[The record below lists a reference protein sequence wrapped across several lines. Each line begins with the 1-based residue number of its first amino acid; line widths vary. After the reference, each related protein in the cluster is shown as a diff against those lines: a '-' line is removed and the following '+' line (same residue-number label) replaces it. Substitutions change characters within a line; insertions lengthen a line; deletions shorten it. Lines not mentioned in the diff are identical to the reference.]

1 MDARCT
7 FSDTCGLGDSPERY
21 CIISSLDSHTYRDRG
36 SNQVK
41 EKCYNCH
48 HADNET
54 EHNVRHIIHKKE
66 CPEGQERDECPKREQ
81 KITWW
86 QAGNGHENVSV
97 QLDLEAEFHVTHIII
112 TFKTFRPAAMYIEK
126 SLDWGENWEIYRY
139 FAYDCA
145 KDFPGVHMGVP
156 RSLSETVRTM

>member
-1 MDARCT
+1 M
-7 FSDTCGLGDSPERY
+7 
-21 CIISSLDSHTYRDRG
+21 
-36 SNQVK
+36 
-41 EKCYNCH
+41 
-48 HADNET
+48 
-54 EHNVRHIIHKKE
+54 
-66 CPEGQERDECPKREQ
+66 
-81 KITWW
+81 TWW
-86 QAGNGHENVSV
+86 QAGNGHENVSI

-156 RSLSETVRTM
+156 RSLSETVRIKVIFGYLNNRRYCITKPQRAKYLY